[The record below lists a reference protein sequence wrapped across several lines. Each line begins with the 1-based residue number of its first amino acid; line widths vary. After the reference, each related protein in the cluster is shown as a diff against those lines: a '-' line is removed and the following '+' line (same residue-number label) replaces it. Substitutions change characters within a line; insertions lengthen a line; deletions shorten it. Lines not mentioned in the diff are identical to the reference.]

1 MKLLL
6 PLLALALPLAAAEP
20 DWATLEPYAL
30 SLLQRY
36 IQIPSINPPADTK
49 TAAEFLKRELEAV
62 GIPVKLYDTGDG
74 KLINLVARVP
84 GRNKAKKPLLL
95 LNHLDVVPVDRKA
108 WGRVDP
114 FSGEVKDGFVWG
126 RGTLDMKGIGIM
138 HLMALITLK
147 KADLTPERDIVL
159 LASCDEE
166 TGGDKGVRWMLANHP
181 ADIDAEFVL
190 DEGGLGTRDIFRQ
203 GKLVYG
209 ISVAEKQPLWIRL
222 RATGTAAHGSQPI
235 PENANMIL
243 YAALARALAL
253 PEGGKANDVVES
265 MRKASGGEFAAGKF
279 TAAIQKN
286 TMTLTTL
293 RSGVGDP
300 PKVNVIPSTAEAT
313 IDCRLLP
320 GTNADEFV
328 SELKARIN
336 DQRVAVEL
344 TNTPPGDP
352 GTSNYETGLFR
363 VLRQVILKYHPDAE
377 VTPMLVPYST
387 DSTKFRHKGLPAYG
401 FTPLVLPGQILA
413 TMHSDAERIPLDQF
427 YTGVRMMFDVVR
439 SEF

>member
-1 MKLLL
+1 MRLLGL
-6 PLLALALPLAAAEP
+6 MMLALPLAAAEP
-20 DWATLEPYAL
+20 DWQTLEPYAL
-30 SLLQRY
+30 SLLQRL

-49 TAAEFLKRELEAV
+49 AAAEFMKAELEAV
-62 GIPVKLYDTGDG
+62 GIAVKLYDTGDG
-74 KLINLVARVP
+74 KLVNLVARIP

-108 WGRVDP
+108 WGTVNP
-114 FSGEVKDGFVWG
+114 FGGAVKDGFVWG
-126 RGTLDMKGIGIM
+126 RGTLDMKGIGVM
-138 HLMALITLK
+138 HMMAMITMK
-147 KADLTPERDIVL
+147 KMKLEPEREIIM

-166 TGGDKGVRWMLANHP
+166 TGGEKGVKWMLANHA

-190 DEGGLGTRDIFRQ
+190 DEGGLGTRDVFRE

-222 RATGTAAHGSQPI
+222 QAAGTAAHGSQPI
-235 PENANMIL
+235 AENANMIL
-243 YAALARALAL
+243 YAALGRAMAL
-253 PEGGKANDVVES
+253 TEGGKANDVVEA
-265 MRKASGGEFAAGKF
+265 MRKASGGEFAEGKF
-279 TAAIQKN
+279 TSAIQKN

-300 PKVNVIPSTAEAT
+300 PKINVIPSVAEAT

-320 GTNADEFV
+320 GTSAEEFV

-336 DQRVAVEL
+336 DKRVTVEL

-352 GTSNYETGLFR
+352 GTSNYETGLFA
-363 VLRQVILKYHPDAE
+363 VLKQVILKYHPEAE

>member
-1 MKLLL
+1 MKLLVL
-6 PLLALALPLAAAEP
+6 IALALPLAAAEP
-20 DWATLEPYAL
+20 DWQTLEPYAV
-30 SLLQRY
+30 SLLQRFV
-36 IQIPSINPPADTK
+36 QIPSINPPADTK
-49 TAAEFLKRELEAV
+49 AAAEFMKAELEAV
-62 GIPVKLYDTGDG
+62 GIAVKLYDAGEG
-74 KLINLVARVP
+74 KMINLVARIP
-84 GRNKAKKPLLL
+84 GKDKAKKPLLL

-108 WGRVDP
+108 WGTVNP
-114 FSGEVKDGFVWG
+114 FSGEVKDGFIWG
-126 RGTLDMKGIGIM
+126 RGTLDMKGIGVMHMMAMITMKKMGLVPDREVIM
-138 HLMALITLK
+138 
-147 KADLTPERDIVL
+147 

-166 TGGDKGVRWMLANHP
+166 TGGEKGVKWMLANHA

-190 DEGGLGTRDIFRQ
+190 DEGGLGTRDVFRE

-222 RATGTAAHGSQPI
+222 RAAGTAAHGSQPI
-235 PENANMIL
+235 ADNANMIL
-243 YAALARALAL
+243 YAALAKAMAL
-253 PEGGKANDVVES
+253 PEGAKANDVVEA
-265 MRKASGGEFAAGKF
+265 MRKASGGEFAEGKF
-279 TAAIQKN
+279 TSAIQKN

-300 PKVNVIPSTAEAT
+300 PKINVIPSVAEAT

-336 DQRVAVEL
+336 DTRVTVEL

-363 VLRQVILKYHPDAE
+363 VLKQVILKYHPEAE

-387 DSTKFRHKGLPAYG
+387 DSTKFRTKGLPAYG
-401 FTPLVLPGQILA
+401 FTPLVLPGKILA

-427 YTGVRMMFDVVR
+427 YTGVRMMFDVLR

>member
-1 MKLLL
+1 MRLLGL
-6 PLLALALPLAAAEP
+6 MMLALPLAAAEP
-20 DWATLEPYAL
+20 DWQTLEPYAL
-30 SLLQRY
+30 SLLQRL

-49 TAAEFLKRELEAV
+49 AAAEFVKAELEAV
-62 GIPVKLYDTGDG
+62 GIAVKLYDSGDG
-74 KLINLVARVP
+74 KMFNLVARIP
-84 GRNKAKKPLLL
+84 GRDKSKKPLLL

-108 WGRVDP
+108 WGTVNP
-114 FSGEVKDGFVWG
+114 FGGAVKDGFVWG
-126 RGTLDMKGIGIM
+126 RGTLDMKGIAVM
-138 HLMALITLK
+138 HMVAMITLK
-147 KADLTPERDIVL
+147 KMNLTPEREIIM

-166 TGGDKGVRWMLANHP
+166 TGGEKGVKWMLANHA

-190 DEGGLGTRDIFRQ
+190 DEGGLGTRDVFRE

-222 RATGTAAHGSQPI
+222 RAAGTAAHGSQPI
-235 PENANMIL
+235 AENANMIL
-243 YAALARALAL
+243 YAALAKAMAL
-253 PEGGKANDVVES
+253 PEGSKGNDVVEA
-265 MRKASGGEFAAGKF
+265 MRKASGGEFAEGKF

-300 PKVNVIPSTAEAT
+300 PKINVIPSAAEAT

-320 GTNADEFV
+320 GTNAEEFV
-328 SELKARIN
+328 SELKARIA
-336 DQRVAVEL
+336 DKRVTVEL

-352 GTSNYETGLFR
+352 GTSNYDTGLFK
-363 VLRQVILKYHPDAE
+363 VLKQVILKYHPEAE

>member
-1 MKLLL
+1 MKLLVL
-6 PLLALALPLAAAEP
+6 IALALPLAAAEP
-20 DWATLEPYAL
+20 DWQTLEPYAV
-30 SLLQRY
+30 SLLQRFV
-36 IQIPSINPPADTK
+36 QIPSINPPADTK
-49 TAAEFLKRELEAV
+49 AAAEFMKAELEAV
-62 GIPVKLYDTGDG
+62 GIAVKLYDAGEG
-74 KLINLVARVP
+74 KMINLVARIP
-84 GRNKAKKPLLL
+84 GKDKAKKPLLL

-108 WGRVDP
+108 WGTVNP
-114 FSGEVKDGFVWG
+114 FSGEVKDGFIWG
-126 RGTLDMKGIGIM
+126 RGTLDMKGIGVM
-138 HLMALITLK
+138 HMMAMITMK
-147 KADLTPERDIVL
+147 KMGLVPEREVIM

-166 TGGDKGVRWMLANHP
+166 TGGEKGVKWMLANHA

-190 DEGGLGTRDIFRQ
+190 DEGGLGTRDVFRE

-222 RATGTAAHGSQPI
+222 RAAGTAAHGSQPI
-235 PENANMIL
+235 ADNANMIL
-243 YAALARALAL
+243 YAALAKAMAL
-253 PEGGKANDVVES
+253 PEGAKANDVVEA
-265 MRKASGGEFAAGKF
+265 MRKASGGEFAEGKF
-279 TAAIQKN
+279 TSAIQKN

-300 PKVNVIPSTAEAT
+300 PKINVIPSVAEAT

-336 DQRVAVEL
+336 DTRVTVEL

-363 VLRQVILKYHPDAE
+363 VLKQVILKYHPEAE

-387 DSTKFRHKGLPAYG
+387 DSTKFRTKGLPAYG
-401 FTPLVLPGQILA
+401 FTPLVLPGKILA

-427 YTGVRMMFDVVR
+427 YTGVRMMFDVLR

>member
-1 MKLLL
+1 
-6 PLLALALPLAAAEP
+6 
-20 DWATLEPYAL
+20 
-30 SLLQRY
+30 
-36 IQIPSINPPADTK
+36 
-49 TAAEFLKRELEAV
+49 
-62 GIPVKLYDTGDG
+62 
-74 KLINLVARVP
+74 
-84 GRNKAKKPLLL
+84 
-95 LNHLDVVPVDRKA
+95 
-108 WGRVDP
+108 
-114 FSGEVKDGFVWG
+114 
-126 RGTLDMKGIGIM
+126 
-138 HLMALITLK
+138 
-147 KADLTPERDIVL
+147 
-159 LASCDEE
+159 
-166 TGGDKGVRWMLANHP
+166 MLANHA

-243 YAALARALAL
+243 YTALARALAL
-253 PEGGKANDVVES
+253 PEGGKANDVVEA

-279 TAAIQKN
+279 TAAIQRN

-320 GTNADEFV
+320 GTNADEFI

-336 DQRVAVEL
+336 DPRVTVEL

-352 GTSNYETGLFR
+352 GTSNYETGLFG
-363 VLRQVILKYHPDAE
+363 VLRQVILKYHPEAE

>member
-1 MKLLL
+1 MRMLGLMM
-6 PLLALALPLAAAEP
+6 LALPLAAAEP
-20 DWATLEPYAL
+20 DWQTLEPYAL
-30 SLLQRY
+30 SMLQRL

-49 TAAEFLKRELEAV
+49 AAAEFVKAELEAV
-62 GIPVKLYDTGDG
+62 GIAVKLYDSGDG
-74 KLINLVARVP
+74 KMFNLVARIP
-84 GRNKAKKPLLL
+84 GRDKSKKPLLL

-108 WGRVDP
+108 WGTVNP
-114 FSGEVKDGFVWG
+114 FGGAVKDGFIWG
-126 RGTLDMKGIGIM
+126 RGTLDMKGIVVM
-138 HLMALITLK
+138 HMTAMITLK
-147 KADLTPERDIVL
+147 KMNLVPERDIIM
-159 LASCDEE
+159 LATCDEE
-166 TGGDKGVRWMLANHP
+166 TGGEKGVKWMLEKHA

-190 DEGGLGTRDIFRQ
+190 DEGGLGTRDVFRE

-222 RATGTAAHGSQPI
+222 RAAGTAAHGSQPI

-243 YAALARALAL
+243 YAALAKAMAL
-253 PEGGKANDVVES
+253 PEGAKGNEVVEA

-300 PKVNVIPSTAEAT
+300 PKINVIPSVAEAT

-336 DQRVAVEL
+336 DTRVTVEL

-363 VLRQVILKYHPDAE
+363 VLKQVILKYHPEAE

>member
-1 MKLLL
+1 MKLFVLI
-6 PLLALALPLAAAEP
+6 ALALPLTAAEP
-20 DWATLEPYAL
+20 DWPTLEPYAL
-30 SLLQRY
+30 SLLQRF
-36 IQIPSINPPADTK
+36 IQIPSINPPANTK
-49 TAAEFLKRELEAV
+49 DAAEFMKRELEAA
-62 GIPVKLYDTGDG
+62 GIEAKLYDSGDG
-74 KLINLVARVP
+74 KLFNLVARIP
-84 GRNKAKKPLLL
+84 GKNKAKKPLLL
-95 LNHLDVVPVDRKA
+95 LNHLDVVPVDRRA

-114 FSGEVKDGFVWG
+114 FAGELKDGFVWG
-126 RGTLDMKGIGIM
+126 RGTLDMKGIAVM
-138 HLMALITLK
+138 HMMAMITLK
-147 KADLTPERDIVL
+147 KMGITPEREIIM

-166 TGGDKGVRWMLANHP
+166 TGGEKGVKWMLEKHA

-190 DEGGLGTRDIFRQ
+190 DEGGLGTRDIFRE

-222 RATGTAAHGSQPI
+222 KAAGTAAHGSQPI

-243 YAALARALAL
+243 YAALARAMAL
-253 PEGGKANDVVES
+253 PEGGKTNEVVEA
-265 MRKASGGEFAAGKF
+265 MRKASNGEFAAGKF

-300 PKVNVIPSTAEAT
+300 PKINVIPSAAEAT
-313 IDCRLLP
+313 LDCRLLP
-320 GTNADEFV
+320 GTSAEEFV

-336 DQRVAVEL
+336 DSRVTVEL

-352 GTSNYETGLFR
+352 GTSNYDTGLFK
-363 VLRQVILKYHPDAE
+363 VLKQVILKYHPDAE